1 MTIDNNSSL
10 MGHGPHWVQTLDL
23 LHKVVGIKEKWTK
36 TCVGKMTVLILS
48 FQNWKGH
55 VETNV
60 VNNMVAYL
68 TDEKTETRL

>member
-1 MTIDNNSSL
+1 
-10 MGHGPHWVQTLDL
+10 
-23 LHKVVGIKEKWTK
+23 
-36 TCVGKMTVLILS
+36 MTVLILS